1 MERRQH
7 NSGKQKPGFAF
18 RMGQGAGD
26 GVFEYFGQRRKR
38 GAQYRSHEPEIPKQS
53 CFNHGIDFSI
63 KAHGAVIHHAKDGGA
78 NLQILGVYDAVG
90 DGKSGGAFAGAAF
103 AQAGIDV
110 IQHL

>member
-63 KAHGAVIHHAKDGGA
+63 KAHGAVIHHAKDGERISRSWVCMTLLAMAKVAEPSLARLSPKPG
-78 NLQILGVYDAVG
+78 
-90 DGKSGGAFAGAAF
+90 
-103 AQAGIDV
+103 
-110 IQHL
+110 